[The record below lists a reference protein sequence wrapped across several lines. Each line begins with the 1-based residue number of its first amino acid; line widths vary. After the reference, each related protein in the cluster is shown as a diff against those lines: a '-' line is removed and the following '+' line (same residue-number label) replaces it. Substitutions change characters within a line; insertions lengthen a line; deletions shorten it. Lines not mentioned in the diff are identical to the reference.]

1 MDDAFLDEVNK
12 VEQAA
17 IAASVLPNSLHRQEP
32 RAQERARAIARG
44 AITVPRGD
52 VIVIDDDDDDFEDF
66 KENIPV
72 AKATTSRVNPSRHVD
87 VIDLSD

>member
-1 MDDAFLDEVNK
+1 MDDAFLDEVDK

-17 IAASVLPNSLHRQEP
+17 IAAHASVLPNSLHRQEP
-32 RAQERARAIARG
+32 RAQERARAT
-44 AITVPRGD
+44 TVPRGD